1 MNNEKTCA
9 LGIDFGTES
18 ARALLI
24 DAQTGE
30 IIATAVEP
38 YPNGVIDTALPGG
51 APLGPDWALQNPSD
65 WLHALEST
73 VRRVLSESGVDPQA
87 VRGIGIDFTSC
98 TVLPVKE
105 NGAPLSLFPAWRPAP
120 NAWPKLWKHHAAQ
133 PYAERITR
141 LAAQR
146 GEPWLARYGGIISS
160 EWLLPKALQI
170 LEEDPHIYAAADL
183 IVEGGDWVAWQLT
196 GNFVRNACAAGFKGL
211 WHKAEGYPSAEYLAE
226 LHPDFRDFYTTRG
239 QGRVAPPGET
249 VGSLT
254 PEWAS
259 RLGLGTHTKVAVG
272 IIDAHAGAI
281 GAGVTQSGVLY
292 MAMGTSTCH
301 MLLTEEEKFC
311 RGISGVVEDGILPGW
326 FGYEAGQ
333 AGAGDIFNWF
343 TEFSGQDHETLTRKA
358 EALPPGSDGLLA
370 LDWWNG
376 CRTPLVDADLSGL
389 ILGFSLRTPPEAVYR
404 ALIESTAYGTRL
416 ILDTFAAGGIPVEK
430 IIASG
435 GLTQNPL
442 LLQIYADVTG
452 LPFEI
457 SATGQ
462 ASALGAAILG
472 AVAGGAH
479 PDIPAAVA
487 AIAPPPRAVVQ
498 PDPENHRRYSQFYT
512 LYRELVDDFGR
523 AGSVMKRLRDLRG
536 GGELGIG

>member
-1 MNNEKTCA
+1 MTQSQTYA

-24 DAQTGE
+24 DAQNGA

-38 YPNGVIDTALPGG
+38 YPHGVIDTVLPSGT
-51 APLGPDWALQNPSD
+51 PLPPDWALQNPLD
-65 WLHALEST
+65 WLHAAETT
-73 VRRVLSESGVDPQA
+73 VKKVLAETGINPQA

-105 NGAPLSLFPAWRPAP
+105 SGAPLCLMPAWREAP

-133 PYAERITR
+133 PQADRITE
-141 LAAQR
+141 LARER

-170 LEEDPHIYAAADL
+170 IEEDPQIYAAADL
-183 IVEGGDWVAWQLT
+183 IIEGGDWVAWQLT
-196 GNFVRNACAAGFKGL
+196 GNFIRNACAAGFKGL
-211 WHKAEGYPSAEYLAE
+211 WHKADGYPSEAYLSE
-226 LHPDFRDFYTTRG
+226 LHPAFGDFYLTRG
-239 QGRVAPPGET
+239 RGRVAPPGET
-249 VGSLT
+249 VGTLT
-254 PEWAS
+254 PEWAA
-259 RLGLGTHTKVAVG
+259 RLGLGEHTRVAVG
-272 IIDAHAGAI
+272 IIDAHAGVL
-281 GAGVTQSGVLY
+281 GAGIAQSGVLY

-301 MLLTEEEKFC
+301 MLLAEEERFC
-311 RGISGVVEDGILPGW
+311 EGISGVVEDGILPGW

-333 AGAGDIFNWF
+333 AGVGDIFNWF
-343 TEFSGQDHETLTRKA
+343 TRFSGLDHETLTRKA
-358 EALPPGSDGLLA
+358 AQLPPGSDGLLA

-404 ALIESTAYGTRL
+404 ALIEATAYGTRL

-430 IIASG
+430 IVASG
-435 GLTQNPL
+435 GLTKNPL

-457 SATGQ
+457 AATEQ

-472 AVAGGAH
+472 AVAGGAYE
-479 PDIPAAVA
+479 DLGAAVA
-487 AIAPPPRAVVQ
+487 AIAPAPRAVIQ
-498 PDPENHRRYSQFYT
+498 PDPEAHRRYAQFYE
-512 LYRELVDDFGR
+512 LYRQLVTTFG
-523 AGSVMKRLRDLRG
+523 AEGSVMKQLRDLR
-536 GGELGIG
+536 